1 MATKRNKYDVQH
13 DRLLRGYLNE
23 IEDIYQSACLEAA
36 KIGVSVGKLSADTVF
51 TFKDYPITHKR
62 IKRLMSQMAEQ
73 IQLCIV
79 NGVQS
84 EWTLANNKNNELCRQ
99 VFGDNIGKLTK
110 TQYNRYF
117 NNHDEAREAFLK
129 RKDDGLNLS
138 DNVWRYTNQFKTEIE
153 LGLDV
158 GLRSG
163 RSADELSRDLRGYL
177 KYPDKLFRRVRDA
190 EGNLQL
196 SRAARA
202 FHPGRGVYRSSYK
215 NARRLTAT
223 ETNIA
228 YRTADYLRYQDLD
241 FVVGIRI
248 VLSNNHTL
256 LGSDGAPHAFT
267 DICDELSAPMG
278 SKATK
283 GRGCY
288 PKDFKFTGWHPHCR
302 CHVETILKSDK
313 EIDRDTERLL
323 QGEEPL
329 ADSVN
334 TVSEFPEEMQTW
346 LSTHAAK
353 IDSAKSLPYFIRDN
367 ATFVKEVLDVAEDG
381 VFMPIVEDA
390 KAAGVDY
397 LPVPKFH
404 KQPTEKQ
411 IIERLCGGDKTEG
424 SCSSL
429 AFAYA
434 ANKGGLNV
442 LDFRGGE
449 SRKFFCRDKNICNIV
464 QKAGGKT
471 YDSEN
476 KEMSGMELMRT
487 AELGKEYY
495 LGIGKHAAIVR
506 KNANG
511 YEYLELQ
518 SGWDNG
524 WHELNAKIFRRRFSS
539 YGRDYAFEMVEISRL
554 YNDPSYRRLMGYI
567 NTAGKKQLKGASG
580 TIK

>member
-51 TFKDYPITHKR
+51 TFKDYPLTHAR

-153 LGLDV
+153 LGIDV

-163 RSADELSRDLRGYL
+163 RSAEELSRDLRGYL
-177 KYPDKLFRRVRDA
+177 KYPDKLFRRIRDA
-190 EGNLQL
+190 EGNLHL

-241 FVVGIRI
+241 FVVGIRV

-302 CHVETILKSDK
+302 CHVETILKSDE

-323 QGEEPL
+323 QGEDPL

-334 TVSEFPEEMQTW
+334 TVSELPEEMQTW
-346 LSTHAAK
+346 LSSHAAK

-381 VFMPIVEDA
+381 VFMPVVEDL

-411 IIERLCGGDKTEG
+411 IIERLGGGDRTKG
-424 SCSSL
+424 SCASL
-429 AFAYA
+429 GLAYA

-449 SRKFFCRDKNICNIV
+449 SLDYFASHAHLSDIV
-464 QKAGGKT
+464 EKVGGKT
-471 YDSEN
+471 YKSEGIF
-476 KEMSGMELMRT
+476 MSGSELMKT
-487 AELGKEYY
+487 AEQGKEYY
-495 LGIGKHAAIVR
+495 LAIDRHAAIVR
-506 KNANG
+506 KTATG
-511 YEYLELQ
+511 CEYLELQ
-518 SGWDNG
+518 SSWANG
-524 WHELNAKIFRRRFSS
+524 WHELNAKIFRSRFSS
-539 YGRDYAFEMVEISRL
+539 RGRTHQYEMIEISRL

-567 NTAGKKQLKGASG
+567 NTAGKKQMKGASG

>member
-1 MATKRNKYDVQH
+1 MATRRNKYDVQH

-23 IEDIYQSACLEAA
+23 LEKIYQSACLEAA

-51 TFKDYPITHKR
+51 AFKDYPITHKR

-241 FVVGIRI
+241 FVVGIRV

-278 SKATK
+278 SKAPK

-334 TVSEFPEEMQTW
+334 TVSELPEEM
-346 LSTHAAK
+346 
-353 IDSAKSLPYFIRDN
+353 
-367 ATFVKEVLDVAEDG
+367 
-381 VFMPIVEDA
+381 
-390 KAAGVDY
+390 
-397 LPVPKFH
+397 
-404 KQPTEKQ
+404 
-411 IIERLCGGDKTEG
+411 
-424 SCSSL
+424 
-429 AFAYA
+429 
-434 ANKGGLNV
+434 
-442 LDFRGGE
+442 
-449 SRKFFCRDKNICNIV
+449 
-464 QKAGGKT
+464 
-471 YDSEN
+471 
-476 KEMSGMELMRT
+476 
-487 AELGKEYY
+487 
-495 LGIGKHAAIVR
+495 
-506 KNANG
+506 
-511 YEYLELQ
+511 
-518 SGWDNG
+518 
-524 WHELNAKIFRRRFSS
+524 
-539 YGRDYAFEMVEISRL
+539 
-554 YNDPSYRRLMGYI
+554 
-567 NTAGKKQLKGASG
+567 
-580 TIK
+580 